1 MRPTRPPGRRA
12 RRHRRVARGIQPAMQ
27 ARRTPHRSDRLRRV
41 ARASVLVAALLGPT
55 APARADDV
63 TLLAKLLAAH
73 TRAVADTA
81 GTRVDYGAL
90 GRDRDWAAL
99 LGQLAAATPPA
110 AGAPRA
116 ERLAFWIN
124 AYNVLAM
131 DVVVKHQPIASIRDA
146 GSLLRPVWKR
156 PAGRVGGREVTLD
169 EVEHE
174 ILRPIGDPRVHMA
187 IVCASTSC
195 PSLAREPFEAA
206 RLDEQLDAAS
216 ARFVSDPRKGARVES
231 GALRVSP
238 IFRWFEADFAG
249 AGGILGFV
257 RRHAA
262 PELRGALDALGPA
275 PAIDVFDYDWSLN
288 GITGAD
294 PALE

>member
-1 MRPTRPPGRRA
+1 M
-12 RRHRRVARGIQPAMQ
+12 RHRGRAAVLGVAFLALPA
-27 ARRTPHRSDRLRRV
+27 L
-41 ARASVLVAALLGPT
+41 AA
-55 APARADDV
+55 AQDV

-73 TRAVADTA
+73 TRSAADAA

-90 GRDRDWAAL
+90 GRDPEWAAL
-99 LGQLAAATPPA
+99 LSQLAASTPPSA
-110 AGAPRA
+110 TAPRA
-116 ERLAFWIN
+116 DRLAFWIN

-169 EVEHE
+169 QVEHE

-206 RLDEQLDAAS
+206 RLDAQLDAAS

-231 GALRVSP
+231 GAVRVSP

-257 RRHAA
+257 RRHAS
-262 PELRGALDALGPA
+262 PELRAALDALAPA
-275 PAIDVFDYDWSLN
+275 PPIEVFDYDWSLN
-288 GITGAD
+288 GVAPAAREGASGSRR
-294 PALE
+294 E